1 MKMGISVIL
10 IVQIAPQPAILRS
23 VRIFPTQFLPHLLTG
38 CFLQAAAAGLVQFVQ
53 PRLDNAPEF
62 RLLTRSCNHN
72 KLNSLLDPP
81 G

>member
-38 CFLQAAAAGLVQFVQ
+38 CFPQAAGLVQFVQ

>member
-1 MKMGISVIL
+1 MKMGIFVIL
-10 IVQIAPQPAILRS
+10 IVQIAAQPAILRS

-38 CFLQAAAAGLVQFVQ
+38 CFLQAAGLVEFVQ